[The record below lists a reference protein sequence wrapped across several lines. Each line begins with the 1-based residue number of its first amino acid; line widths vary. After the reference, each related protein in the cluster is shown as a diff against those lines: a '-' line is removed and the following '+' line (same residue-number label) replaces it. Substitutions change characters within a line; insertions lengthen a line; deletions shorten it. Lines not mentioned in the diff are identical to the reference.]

1 MRARATAFDT
11 LAKAMEYFRKEV
23 PRYLKKEHKRNNNE
37 WDRNEGGEG
46 VGGDVNTINNENCNY
61 NKNGNNNAN
70 ANKNGNENN
79 STDGSSWPPSFSLL
93 HLPLINWN
101 KVIFVDEKHLH
112 QKVGGDGALDMM
124 WTFLEDNEG
133 NLDVDNGKEDKQP
146 CELQTKY
153 EKERQYTF
161 ACVAEA
167 EDG

>member
-1 MRARATAFDT
+1 MLR
-11 LAKAMEYFRKEV
+11 
-23 PRYLKKEHKRNNNE
+23 
-37 WDRNEGGEG
+37 
-46 VGGDVNTINNENCNY
+46 
-61 NKNGNNNAN
+61 
-70 ANKNGNENN
+70 
-79 STDGSSWPPSFSLL
+79 PPPNLL
-93 HLPLINWN
+93 VQVLLINWN